1 MVSEAELEA
10 RRRQAVQMI
19 LESGIVTPAL
29 DYDEAEVL
37 LDWALARVSQ
47 YALSSRQ
54 MEDKEARSHIVHS
67 VNRVRRLMEMVNDM
81 VERWDEFG
89 RVAMME
95 KLTELLSAAMEDTGR
110 PRPKNTKMGGNDDQ
124 VGDH

>member
-54 MEDKEARSHIVHS
+54 MGDKEAQRHIVHS

-95 KLTELLSAAMEDTGR
+95 KLTQLLSTAMEDTGR
-110 PRPKNTKMGGNDDQ
+110 PRA
-124 VGDH
+124 

>member
-10 RRRQAVQMI
+10 RRRQAVQII

-54 MEDKEARSHIVHS
+54 MGDKEARSHIVHS

-95 KLTELLSAAMEDTGR
+95 KLTQLLSAAMEDTDR
-110 PRPKNTKMGGNDDQ
+110 PRPKNAKMGGTDDQ
-124 VGDH
+124 VGDY